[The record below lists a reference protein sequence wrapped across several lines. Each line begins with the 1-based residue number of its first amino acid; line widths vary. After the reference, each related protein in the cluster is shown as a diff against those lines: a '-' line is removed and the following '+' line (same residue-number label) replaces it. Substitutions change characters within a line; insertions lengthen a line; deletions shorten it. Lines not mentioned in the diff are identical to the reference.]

1 MKTIY
6 GHAFRSGI
14 TAYLGKLATALKLR
28 LTVEWAEV
36 QTPCIDLYRGAV
48 MLPSVAD
55 DARLPA
61 SLIERYAGYCLH
73 EILHALWT
81 DRIPLADR
89 YLHQIANALEDAR
102 IERRAIREGLVGNAE
117 GLFRGLLRGIL
128 AEAPSDIDWTDP
140 RQYPFSLAVHTRQ
153 YGLSVPT
160 PPALLPIWDEATRR
174 VGAAQSYAEVIVI
187 ARWVLDQIHR
197 AADEAEQEDQPGSED
212 GSEDQSEGGS
222 GDDDSQDGED
232 SGDDSQDGSE
242 DQSEGD
248 DSQGSKVKRPQGE
261 ATETD
266 AQVLIPG
273 GGTAGSWG
281 NEVATHLLAGRT
293 VWSPAPPAPAALA
306 YSVRRLL
313 DNSGHEAWDRNL
325 TRGQVDA
332 GRLHAAH
339 TGSIFQRRREE
350 DGIDSAVVI
359 AVDCSSS
366 MDCGAAN
373 GGDLRVAVEACE
385 QLLTVLGRAQA
396 RAGVVLYDDYAQI
409 AVPLGTPTP
418 KALPIIRRARTSGGT
433 STDEAVRVAA
443 EMLYAD
449 RSERKILLVLTDG
462 QTAFPPRLIQ
472 RVASAERCGITVIGI
487 GIRSESVTNTFTR
500 HVVIYSVT
508 DLARVAFDQIRA
520 AA

>member
-1 MKTIY
+1 MRTIF
-6 GHAFRSGI
+6 GHQFRSGI
-14 TAYLGKLATALKLR
+14 TAYLGKLGSALDLKLS
-28 LTVEWAEV
+28 VEWGMV
-36 QTPCIDLYRGAV
+36 STPCIDLYRNTV
-48 MLPSVAD
+48 ILPSVAD

-81 DRIPLADR
+81 SRIKVSDP
-89 YLHQIANALEDAR
+89 YLHQLANALEDAR
-102 IERRAIREGLVGNAE
+102 IERKAIHEGLVGNAE
-117 GLFRGLLRGIL
+117 GLFTGLLRGIL
-128 AEAPSDIDWTDP
+128 AEAPSDVDWTDP
-140 RQYPFSLAVHTRQ
+140 RQYPFSLAVHARQ

-160 PPALLPIWDEATRR
+160 PPALLPIWDEATRLLSD
-174 VGAAQSYAEVIVI
+174 AQCYAEVIDI
-187 ARWVLDQIHR
+187 AKWVLDQINR
-197 AADEAEQEDQPGSED
+197 AADDAEQDDQPGDSQD
-212 GSEDQSEGGS
+212 DQSEGGS
-222 GDDDSQDGED
+222 GDDDSQEGSEG
-232 SGDDSQDGSE
+232 SGDGSEGDSQDGSE
-242 DQSEGD
+242 DQSEGP
-248 DSQGSKVKRPQGE
+248 KVKRPQGE

-266 AQVLIPG
+266 ARIEIPG
-273 GGTAGSWG
+273 GGCAGSWG
-281 NEVATHLLAGRT
+281 SDLGSHLLANHPA
-293 VWSPAPPAPAALA
+293 WNPAPPAPAALA

-396 RAGVVLYDDYAQI
+396 RAGVVLFDDYAQI

-462 QTAFPPRLIQ
+462 QTAFPPRLTR

-487 GIRSESVTNTFTR
+487 GIRSDSVINTFTR
-500 HVVIYSVT
+500 SVVIQSVS
-508 DLARVAFDQIRA
+508 DLARVAFDQIREA
-520 AA
+520 A

>member
-6 GHAFRSGI
+6 GHQFRSGI

-36 QTPCIDLYRGAV
+36 RTPCIDLYRGAV

-81 DRIPLADR
+81 DRIPLEDR

-128 AEAPSDIDWTDP
+128 AEAPTDIDWTDP
-140 RQYPFSLAVHTRQ
+140 RQYPFSLAVHARQ
-153 YGLSVPT
+153 YGLTVPT

-174 VGAAQSYAEVIVI
+174 VGAAQSYAEVIDI
-187 ARWVLDQIHR
+187 ARWVLAQINR
-197 AADEAEQEDQPGSED
+197 AADEAQNEDQPGDSQDGSEGSGD
-212 GSEDQSEGGS
+212 GDSQDGSEGDSQEGSEDQSEGGS
-222 GDDDSQDGED
+222 Q
-232 SGDDSQDGSE
+232 
-242 DQSEGD
+242 
-248 DSQGSKVKRPQGE
+248 VKRPQGE

-373 GGDLRVAVEACE
+373 GGDLRVAIEACE

-396 RAGVVLYDDYAQI
+396 RAGVVLYDDFAQI

-449 RSERKILLVLTDG
+449 RSERKIMLVLTDG

-500 HVVIYSVT
+500 HVVIHSVT
-508 DLARVAFDQIRA
+508 DLARVAFDQIREA
-520 AA
+520 A

>member
-1 MKTIY
+1 MKTIF
-6 GHAFRSGI
+6 GHQFRAGI
-14 TAYLGKLATALKLR
+14 TAYLGKLGTALYRR

-81 DRIPLADR
+81 DRIPLEDR
-89 YLHQIANALEDAR
+89 YLHQLANALEDAR
-102 IERRAIREGLVGNAE
+102 IERKAIREGLVGNAE

-140 RQYPFSLAVHTRQ
+140 RQYPFSLAVHSRQ

-174 VGAAQSYAEVIVI
+174 VGAAQSYAETVEI
-187 ARWVLDQIHR
+187 ARWVLAQIHR
-197 AADEAEQEDQPGSED
+197 AADEAEQEDQPGSEGSGD

-222 GDDDSQDGED
+222 GDDDSQDGSE
-232 SGDDSQDGSE
+232 GDSQDG
-242 DQSEGD
+242 EG
-248 DSQGSKVKRPQGE
+248 QTVKRPQGE

-281 NEVATHLLAGRT
+281 NEMAKHLLAGHT

-366 MDCGAAN
+366 MEMGAN

-487 GIRSESVTNTFTR
+487 GIGCDAVTDTFTR
-500 HVVIYSVT
+500 HVVIRSVT
-508 DLARVAFDQIRA
+508 DLAKVAFDQIREA
-520 AA
+520 A

>member
-1 MKTIY
+1 MKTIF
-6 GHAFRSGI
+6 GHQFRAGI
-14 TAYLGKLATALKLR
+14 TAYLGKLGTALNLR

-36 QTPCIDLYRGAV
+36 QTPCIDLYRNAV

-81 DRIPLADR
+81 DRIPLEDR

-128 AEAPSDIDWTDP
+128 AEAPTDIDWSDP
-140 RQYPFSLAVHTRQ
+140 RQYPFSLAVHARE

-174 VGAAQSYAEVIVI
+174 VGAAWSYAEVIDI
-187 ARWVLDQIHR
+187 AQWVLDQINR
-197 AADEAEQEDQPGSED
+197 AADQDDQSQDDPQGDDSQDEGSEGSGDDQSGEGSED
-212 GSEDQSEGGS
+212 GEGQDSEGEGSEDQSEGP
-222 GDDDSQDGED
+222 
-232 SGDDSQDGSE
+232 
-242 DQSEGD
+242 
-248 DSQGSKVKRPQGE
+248 KVKRPQGE

-266 AQVLIPG
+266 AKVLIPG

-281 NEVATHLLAGRT
+281 GELANHLLAHHT
-293 VWSPAPPAPAALA
+293 VWTPAPPAPAALA

-325 TRGQVDA
+325 TRGQVDS

-366 MDCGAAN
+366 MDAGAPN

-396 RAGVVLYDDYAQI
+396 RAGVVLFDDFAQI

-418 KALPIIRRARTSGGT
+418 KAIPIIRRARTSGGT
-433 STDEAVRVAA
+433 STYEAVRVAA

-449 RSERKILLVLTDG
+449 RSDRKIMLVITDG
-462 QTAFPPRLIQ
+462 QTAHPQQLIQ
-472 RVASAERCGITVIGI
+472 RVRSAERCGITVIGI
-487 GIRSESVTNTFTR
+487 GIGCDAVIDTFTR
-500 HVVIYSVT
+500 HVVIRSVT
-508 DLARVAFDQIRA
+508 DLARVAFDQIRGA
-520 AA
+520 A

>member
-1 MKTIY
+1 MRTIF
-6 GHAFRSGI
+6 GHQFRSGI
-14 TAYLGKLATALKLR
+14 TAYLGKLGTALKLR

-36 QTPCIDLYRGAV
+36 QTPCIDLHRNAI

-81 DRIPLADR
+81 DRLPLSDR
-89 YLHQIANALEDAR
+89 YLHQLANALEDAR
-102 IERRAIREGLVGNAE
+102 IERRAINEGLVGNAE
-117 GLFRGLLRGIL
+117 GLFKGLLRGIL
-128 AEAPSDIDWTDP
+128 AEAPTDIDWTDP
-140 RQYPFSLAVHTRQ
+140 RQYPFSLAVHARQ
-153 YGLSVPT
+153 YGLTVPT
-160 PPALLPIWDEATRR
+160 PPALLPIWDEATRLLADAR
-174 VGAAQSYAEVIVI
+174 CYAEVIDI
-187 ARWVLDQIHR
+187 AHWVLDQINR
-197 AADEAEQEDQPGSED
+197 AADEAQKEDQSEGD
-212 GSEDQSEGGS
+212 SQGDQSEGGS
-222 GDDDSQDGED
+222 DDGED
-232 SGDDSQDGSE
+232 SRDDEDSEGDPQDGSE
-242 DQSEGD
+242 DQSEGNL
-248 DSQGSKVKRPQGE
+248 QRPKVKRPKGE

-266 AQVLIPG
+266 AQVLILG

-281 NEVATHLLAGRT
+281 GELADHLLSRDA

-366 MDCGAAN
+366 MGYGSAN
-373 GGDLRVAVEACE
+373 GGDLRVAIEACE

-396 RAGVVLYDDYAQI
+396 RAGVVLFDDYAQI

-418 KALPIIRRARTSGGT
+418 KALPIIRKARTSGGT
-433 STDEAVRVAA
+433 ATDEAVRVAA

-449 RSERKILLVLTDG
+449 RSERKIMLVLTDG

-487 GIRSESVTNTFTR
+487 GIGCDAVTDTFTR
-500 HVVIYSVT
+500 NVVIRSVT
-508 DLARVAFDQIRA
+508 DLARVAFDQIREA
-520 AA
+520 A

>member
-6 GHAFRSGI
+6 GHQFRSGI
-14 TAYLGKLATALKLR
+14 TAYLGKLGTALKLR

-36 QTPCIDLYRGAV
+36 QTPCIDLHRGAV

-81 DRIPLADR
+81 DRIPLQDR
-89 YLHQIANALEDAR
+89 YLHQLANALEDAR

-117 GLFRGLLRGIL
+117 GLFKGLLRGIL
-128 AEAPSDIDWTDP
+128 AEVPSDIDWTDP
-140 RQYPFSLAVHTRQ
+140 RQYPFSLAVHSRQ
-153 YGLSVPT
+153 YGLTVPT
-160 PPALLPIWDEATRR
+160 PPALLPIWDEATRLLSDAR
-174 VGAAQSYAEVIVI
+174 CYAEVIDI
-187 ARWVLDQIHR
+187 AHWVLAQINR
-197 AADEAEQEDQPGSED
+197 AADEAQKEDQSEGD
-212 GSEDQSEGGS
+212 SQGDQSEGGS
-222 GDDDSQDGED
+222 DDGED
-232 SGDDSQDGSE
+232 SRDDEGSEGDPQDGSE
-242 DQSEGD
+242 DQSEGNP
-248 DSQGSKVKRPQGE
+248 QGPKVNRPKGE

-281 NEVATHLLAGRT
+281 GELADHLLSRHT

-366 MDCGAAN
+366 MSAGAAN
-373 GGDLRVAVEACE
+373 GGDLRVAIEACE

-396 RAGVVLYDDYAQI
+396 RAGVVLFDDYAQI

-418 KALPIIRRARTSGGT
+418 KALPIIRKARTSGGT
-433 STDEAVRVAA
+433 ATDEAVRVAA

-449 RSERKILLVLTDG
+449 RSERKIMLVLTDG
-462 QTAFPPRLIQ
+462 ETGYPQRLIQ

-487 GIRSESVTNTFTR
+487 GIGSNSVTDTFTR
-500 HVVIYSVT
+500 HVVIRSVT
-508 DLARVAFDQIRA
+508 DLARVAFDQIREA
-520 AA
+520 A